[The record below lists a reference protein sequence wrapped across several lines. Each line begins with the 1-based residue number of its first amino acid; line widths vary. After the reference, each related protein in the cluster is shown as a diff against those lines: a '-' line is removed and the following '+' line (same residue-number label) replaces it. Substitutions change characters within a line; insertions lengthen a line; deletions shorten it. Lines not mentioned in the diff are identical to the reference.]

1 MYIGLQ
7 FFCDITFMF
16 FSVRRPNAFIFVH
29 FTGDYMPTIE
39 FNVTSS
45 SSCGYYV
52 TLTQATG
59 KG

>member
-1 MYIGLQ
+1 
-7 FFCDITFMF
+7 MF